1 MFLKEITFLLS
12 IFNYS
17 YDQFDN
23 LELNIFREYKGF
35 FLNNFFEAGDN
46 LSLIV
51 PNNNSSLCSEYL
63 ISLGYGPIKINKP
76 EFIYQNNNDAWNR
89 LASVIF

>member
-1 MFLKEITFLLS
+1 
-12 IFNYS
+12 
-17 YDQFDN
+17 
-23 LELNIFREYKGF
+23 
-35 FLNNFFEAGDN
+35 
-46 LSLIV
+46 
-51 PNNNSSLCSEYL
+51 LCSEYL

>member
-1 MFLKEITFLLS
+1 MCFEIDDEDLLEATKAV
-12 IFNYS
+12 I
-17 YDQFDN
+17 DN
-23 LELNIFREYKGF
+23 LELDIFREYKGF

-46 LSLIV
+46 VSLIV